1 LRLALAMAV
10 LLGLFPIVGW
20 QQPTPAPSDSVQKCA
35 ISGTVTDATSGQP
48 LRGAEIALELEGTG
62 NSHVGGKTDDDGR
75 FEIKNL
81 PPGRYGVWASRTGY
95 LSMQYGQLT
104 FDNPGRTLTLAA
116 GQNITDISFRLFR
129 EAVITGHVYDENG
142 NPIERAWV
150 QAQWYGYMNGKRQ
163 LLLSNSAQTDDRGEF
178 RLYDLAPGQYYISA
192 SYGNQ
197 APAKNTS
204 YSPTY
209 YPGVVDPSTASPITV
224 RPGDE
229 FPGVDFSIQ
238 TVTAF
243 HVRGRVTGIP
253 SGHPA
258 AHIYVSLVSNQK
270 GKQWFGAGGGG
281 ANIRDAQ
288 GDFDIPNVRPGS
300 YYLSAGTTEHG
311 KPYEAQQA
319 IRISD
324 SDINGVVLA
333 LVPTATVHGR
343 VHTGDSV
350 DLSNLNIDLVPP
362 GGLSPIRDPNP
373 VNSDGTFVIK
383 DLSDGSYDIQLSGLP
398 PNDYM
403 KRATLDGQ
411 DVLETGLT
419 IANGQA
425 PGSMLDLVVSASGGK
440 ISGIVMLDGKPVN
453 DARVTLAP
461 AEESKLGE
469 APWLWFKDAVT
480 DQNGNFLIQGIR
492 PGKYL
497 AFAWQNIEPGQD
509 RDPAFLTRFLDRG
522 YEVQVLENS
531 VQTLQLKA
539 IPASETQSSDKQ

>member
-1 LRLALAMAV
+1 MRLALVMAV

-20 QQPTPAPSDSVQKCA
+20 QQPTPAPSNSVQKCA
-35 ISGTVTDATSGQP
+35 ISGRVTDAASGQP
-48 LRGAEIALELEGTG
+48 LRGVEIALGLEGTG
-62 NSHVGGKTDDDGR
+62 NSHVGGKTDDGGR
-75 FEIKNL
+75 FEIKNI
-81 PPGRYGVWASRTGY
+81 PPGQYRVWASRTGY
-95 LSMQYGQLT
+95 ISMQYGQRT
-104 FDNPGRTLTLAA
+104 FDNPGRTLTLAP
-116 GQNITDISFRLFR
+116 GQDTTGISFRLFR

-150 QAQWYGYMNGKRQ
+150 QAQRYGYMNGKRQ

-178 RLYDLAPGQYYISA
+178 RLYDLAPGRYYISA
-192 SYGNQ
+192 SYGNN
-197 APAKNTS
+197 PAKNTS
-204 YSPTY
+204 YSLTY

-229 FPGVDFSIQ
+229 FPGVDISVQ
-238 TVTAF
+238 TVKAF

-253 SGHPA
+253 SGLPFA
-258 AHIYVSLVSNQK
+258 DVSVQVVSNQK
-270 GKQWFGAGGGG
+270 GKLWFAAGGGG
-281 ANIRDAQ
+281 GNVSDTQ

-300 YYLSAGTTEHG
+300 YYLSAGFNDHG
-311 KPYEAQQA
+311 KEYEAQQS
-319 IRISD
+319 IQISD
-324 SDINGVVLA
+324 SDVNGVVLV
-333 LVPTATVHGR
+333 LVPTATIHGR
-343 VHTGDSV
+343 VHAESS
-350 DLSNLNIDLVPP
+350 L
-362 GGLSPIRDPNP
+362 GLSGLHIDVVAQGGPYFMRAPTA

-383 DLSDGSYDIQLSGLP
+383 DVLDGSYNIQFSGLP

-411 DVLETGLT
+411 DVLESGFTV
-419 IANGQA
+419 ANGQA
-425 PGSMLDLVVSASGGK
+425 PGSRLDIVVSANGGR
-440 ISGIVMLDGKPVN
+440 ISGVVMLDGKPVN

-461 AEESKLGE
+461 ADESKLGE
-469 APWLWFKDAVT
+469 ALWLWFKDAVT

-531 VQTLQLKA
+531 VQTLQLNA
-539 IPASETQSSDKQ
+539 IPASETQSADKQ